1 MNFAVS
7 QIGLYSVLK
16 EKIQNGIKEI
26 FWKILK
32 VVDARHSE
40 KFQFAIEIS
49 LFVYFLKGKQFVF
62 TSHNMR
68 SYFHVSSR
76 HSDLTTPFSTHQVIF
91 SDSPSRRVE
100 KEKLGIT
107 LLKKSDIEMSIG
119 TVTSCSP
126 NFTEISMIQSNG

>member
-1 MNFAVS
+1 MNFAVAKETLL

-49 LFVYFLKGKQFVF
+49 LFVYFFKRKAIRYLHHIICDRIF
-62 TSHNMR
+62 T
-68 SYFHVSSR
+68 YQPVAI
-76 HSDLTTPFSTHQVIF
+76 PI
-91 SDSPSRRVE
+91 
-100 KEKLGIT
+100 
-107 LLKKSDIEMSIG
+107 
-119 TVTSCSP
+119 
-126 NFTEISMIQSNG
+126 